1 MRSKVPYS
9 LLRRCLRMPEV
20 DERSPQLYNRPW
32 SGSGRNVGEVGC
44 REISVKQTAAAKT
57 ESSVEQEKIRKEQKK
72 EQDEKCR

>member
-32 SGSGRNVGEVGC
+32 SGSRRNVGEVGC
-44 REISVKQTAAAKT
+44 TEISVKQTAAAKT
-57 ESSVEQEKIRKEQKK
+57 E
-72 EQDEKCR
+72 

>member
-32 SGSGRNVGEVGC
+32 SGSGRNVGEDQC
-44 REISVKQTAAAKT
+44 RENLVKQTAAAKT
-57 ESSVEQEKIRKEQKK
+57 E
-72 EQDEKCR
+72 